1 MQYWTTKAC
10 SVIAKTHPE
19 ALSHYRAIPQSKGQ
33 AGRVTKCNYMY
44 GATGQLFVNKLYIQ
58 LHVYIRRLS
67 LTHQLGLAS
76 FLSTTANLKL
86 NLSCPSAHFPTN
98 IKRHVCHI
106 RWPFFLAL
114 IIVPYPCCLF
124 AVFKIL
130 LWLLP
135 DLLCRLNCHVE
146 KERAVGSL
154 DFARLSTAVNSH
166 QGKQF
171 MPTTTRTCKYP

>member
-1 MQYWTTKAC
+1 MPKLMQYWTTKAC

-106 RWPFFLAL
+106 RWPFFSFDNCTLPL
-114 IIVPYPCCLF
+114 LSVCCLQDF
-124 AVFKIL
+124 TLVATRFVVQTELSCWKGVCCWQFG
-130 LWLLP
+130 
-135 DLLCRLNCHVE
+135 LC
-146 KERAVGSL
+146 
-154 DFARLSTAVNSH
+154 STEYCCQQSS
-166 QGKQF
+166 
-171 MPTTTRTCKYP
+171 R